1 MPFPEPLN
9 PPWPVLPDGQ
19 CQWSVHRHL
28 VTRCPGVP
36 RGLGTQHGA
45 SDSDRCHGV
54 SPAPSV
60 SRCQDTDIVT
70 ISKNPFDSGAIWQH
84 IKLWHHATSMFNLT
98 SRSPAKSAQGIRK
111 HYFGKTCIFRFDDVY
126 KTQIVFMNVAEHRA
140 IPKSFDFNFFQISK
154 NLWPDLLS
162 ETSK

>member
-1 MPFPEPLN
+1 MILNFISIAKEENLDRQFYLNKTACKVHLHDSKEVILYLLPFPEPLN
-9 PPWPVLPDGQ
+9 PPWPVLPDDGQ

-70 ISKNPFDSGAIWQH
+70 ISKNPFDSGAI
-84 IKLWHHATSMFNLT
+84 
-98 SRSPAKSAQGIRK
+98 
-111 HYFGKTCIFRFDDVY
+111 
-126 KTQIVFMNVAEHRA
+126 
-140 IPKSFDFNFFQISK
+140 
-154 NLWPDLLS
+154 
-162 ETSK
+162 